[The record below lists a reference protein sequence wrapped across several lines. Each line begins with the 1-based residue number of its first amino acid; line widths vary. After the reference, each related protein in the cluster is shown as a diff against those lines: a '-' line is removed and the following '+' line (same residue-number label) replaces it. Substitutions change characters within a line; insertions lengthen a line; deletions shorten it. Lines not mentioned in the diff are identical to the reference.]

1 MALNITLQTYAD
13 TMNLGFVGCRDR
25 LPHLQRLAVYTG
37 DALAAL
43 EKAMSDETGA
53 EGFRDLNARFAP
65 LVMEGRREIYRI
77 VE

>member
-1 MALNITLQTYAD
+1 MALNITLQSYAD

-43 EKAMSDETGA
+43 EEAS
-53 EGFRDLNARFAP
+53 EG
-65 LVMEGRREIYRI
+65 
-77 VE
+77 